1 VKGYFAGIMILLFVV
16 GCSVSVT
23 AFLIT
28 KQQIVKEIREQFTED
43 AKERV
48 SSLQFK
54 LNGPEIILSA
64 MVAFFE
70 ASDEVTR
77 SDFRHFSQIFIMSDP
92 TIQAMEWIPLVRR
105 EDRAA
110 YEFEARNNGF
120 EGFVFTER
128 NAQGELVHAGNR
140 ATFFPVYYVEPF
152 AGNEAAFGFDLGSN
166 LTRASTLG
174 RSRNNKTAQATERI
188 TLVQDQDKQAGILLV
203 APVFSLQATPDSVDG
218 QEESLEGYVLLVF
231 KVADLVTGALEPLGW
246 GGLNLMLLDRSA
258 SPEKTLLYTNVSEQ
272 MTGVSQLTPSNEL
285 TFSDQFT
292 FGERVWEV
300 VFTSELKHYKSQL
313 YVTSWLILGGGLL
326 ITVLFMFVVQ
336 TIGVHRRKEAMHLN
350 LLEDEVNARTLQLHN
365 SLQESESIGAIQK
378 ATLDYMADAL
388 IVINQDQIVTHINA
402 AAEKLLDLVSDEVTG
417 RSIET
422 EAKLQPFVNQMVE
435 TLQTGWD
442 HTLDV
447 NHGIDIETT
456 HRTFQAVCSNIP
468 DKIGKSHGVVLLI
481 RDVTHERD
489 IDSAKSEFVTFT
501 AHELRTPLTSIQGY
515 SDILL
520 TRTDLTTAERSKF
533 LGYINKKSVQLGNL
547 INDLLDI
554 SRIEAGQGLVLN
566 LEHCNAGEVLTQV
579 VSHYMKDFK
588 NRGFNLDIESSHC
601 VVNVDKLK
609 MAQVIE
615 NVLSNSV
622 KYSADDSNIQIN
634 AKIKGNEYEVSISDQ
649 GIGMTPEQTDQVFN
663 KFYRADTSN
672 SRVEGTGL
680 GMAISK
686 QIIEAHDG
694 KIWLKSTPNQGT
706 TVFFSLPL

>member
-1 VKGYFAGIMILLFVV
+1 
-16 GCSVSVT
+16 
-23 AFLIT
+23 
-28 KQQIVKEIREQFTED
+28 
-43 AKERV
+43 
-48 SSLQFK
+48 
-54 LNGPEIILSA
+54 
-64 MVAFFE
+64 
-70 ASDEVTR
+70 
-77 SDFRHFSQIFIMSDP
+77 
-92 TIQAMEWIPLVRR
+92 
-105 EDRAA
+105 
-110 YEFEARNNGF
+110 
-120 EGFVFTER
+120 
-128 NAQGELVHAGNR
+128 
-140 ATFFPVYYVEPF
+140 
-152 AGNEAAFGFDLGSN
+152 
-166 LTRASTLG
+166 
-174 RSRNNKTAQATERI
+174 
-188 TLVQDQDKQAGILLV
+188 
-203 APVFSLQATPDSVDG
+203 
-218 QEESLEGYVLLVF
+218 
-231 KVADLVTGALEPLGW
+231 
-246 GGLNLMLLDRSA
+246 
-258 SPEKTLLYTNVSEQ
+258 
-272 MTGVSQLTPSNEL
+272 
-285 TFSDQFT
+285 
-292 FGERVWEV
+292 
-300 VFTSELKHYKSQL
+300 
-313 YVTSWLILGGGLL
+313 
-326 ITVLFMFVVQ
+326 MFVVQ